1 MLKVGQRDAASFVED
16 TQVDGIEAAPIL
28 DADRR
33 LRRGV
38 FRGIVEEI
46 EQRLFEQHG
55 IEFEHRQIRS
65 ELEFDIVSREDP
77 ARAAQRTADDLADVI
92 ESDGGRHRPGFELG
106 HVEQVGD
113 EAVESLELVDDRGQQ
128 VRLFGVAELLP
139 EIAQRSGRS
148 QHRGERRLQV
158 MGDRGKQ
165 RRAQP
170 LSLGSAFDAIHLLDQ
185 LDPLDG
191 ERALVAQRVEQAPL
205 IGRE

>member
-1 MLKVGQRDAASFVED
+1 VACRF
-16 TQVDGIEAAPIL
+16 
-28 DADRR
+28 

-55 IEFEHRQIRS
+55 IEFDHRQIRS
-65 ELEFDIVSREDP
+65 ELEFDLVSRQDP
-77 ARAAQRTADDLADVI
+77 ARAAQRTADDLPDVI
-92 ESDGGRHRPGFELG
+92 QGDVGRHRPGFKLG

-113 EAVESLELVDDRGQQ
+113 EAGESLRLVDDRGQQ
-128 VRLFGVAELLP
+128 VCLFGVAELLS

-148 QHRGERRLQV
+148 QHPGERRLQV
-158 MGDRGKQ
+158 MGDRCEQ

-170 LSLGSAFDAIHLLDQ
+170 LGLGGALNAIHLLDQ